1 MRSLGSRFFPNQSE
15 STPVPTSL
23 SASSYTY
30 PTPVWMKSDAESD
43 AESDAAMQ
51 RGCSVV
57 GGGGHVRLHRGRA
70 GATAAGGPLPCMWL
84 AHRSGADC

>member
-30 PTPVWMKSDAESD
+30 PTPVWMKSDT
-43 AESDAAMQ
+43 ESDAAMQ
-51 RGCSVV
+51 RCREDAASLGEEVTSGCIGEEQAPRPPVDRFHAC
-57 GGGGHVRLHRGRA
+57 G
-70 GATAAGGPLPCMWL
+70 
-84 AHRSGADC
+84 